1 MKYNIKI
8 INNAK
13 LDIMRKENM
22 KDKYDT
28 KINPRE
34 VNIWGGK
41 NIYTRKN
48 KSKKNTRQI

>member
-22 KDKYDT
+22 KDKYD
-28 KINPRE
+28 I
-34 VNIWGGK
+34 
-41 NIYTRKN
+41 KN
-48 KSKKNTRQI
+48 KS